1 MKITLKL
8 YASLSEYLPSQARDN
23 TVEIDV
29 PSDAS
34 PLDILNRF
42 QVPLAEIHLVLVN
55 GIFVPPGKRETALA
69 PGDSLAIWPA
79 VAGG

>member
-23 TVEIDV
+23 TIEIDV
-29 PSDAS
+29 PADAS
-34 PLDILNRF
+34 PLDVLNRF
-42 QVPLAEIHLVLVN
+42 KVPLAEIHLVLIN
-55 GIFVPPGKRETALA
+55 GVFIPPGRREEVLS
-69 PGDSLAIWPA
+69 PGDILAIWPA

>member
-23 TVEIDV
+23 TIEVDV
-29 PSDAS
+29 ASDAS
-34 PLDILNRF
+34 PLDVLNQF
-42 QVPLAEIHLVLVN
+42 QVPLAEIHLVLIN
-55 GIFVPPGKRETALA
+55 GVFVPPGKRERALSQ
-69 PGDSLAIWPA
+69 GDKLAIWPA

>member
-23 TVEIDV
+23 TIEIDV
-29 PSDAS
+29 PSGVS
-34 PLDILNRF
+34 PIDVLNQY
-42 QVPLAEIHLVLVN
+42 QVPLAEIHLVLIN
-55 GIFVPPGKRETALA
+55 GVFVPPGKREAALT
-69 PGDSLAIWPA
+69 PGDNLAIWPA